1 MKAEKDPRAKEGMR
15 IRMVSMVD
23 DPNPVPMGTEG
34 TINFIDDMGTIHVKW
49 DDGRLLGV
57 IPSVDRY
64 QLLEAETIKQAISQE
79 PTRVKRSMPNV
90 KITRADG
97 SPTKVSGVKIKGV
110 TDFMSD
116 KKKKKSKK
124 EEEVKTETTMAAG
137 GASTG
142 AYVGPMGATKPMWG
156 KGPLTT
162 KEGIKET
169 TIARDSKIDDTSF
182 EAWADKNNDGWW
194 WNDNP
199 TIEGGE
205 IVDPLAKIKT
215 TWDDDVLD
223 VSRDWGKSQTLKKED
238 LFRMVQNRL
247 TEAKKED
254 KRSKVHTKK
263 WDDCVE
269 AVKKQNT
276 ERGTNYKPEAVCT
289 SSIGYEGSIKK
300 SHRKK
305 EEIEET
311 TTFGSALGADSPVG
325 PAFAA
330 KQGQWKASK
339 KTIYPGG
346 KIVQKIDNSGILNPV
361 NEANTVKSHPG
372 GKFVKI
378 KKKCTRFPYC
388 NQGAIDNPL
397 DLSNEVKGDG
407 NYVEEQLMRNIHEVA
422 KETGKTFD
430 EVYSII
436 KNNLKK

>member
-1 MKAEKDPRAKEGMR
+1 MKTEKDPRAKEGMR
-15 IRMVSMVD
+15 IKMVSMPD
-23 DPNPVPMGTEG
+23 DPNPVLMGTEG
-34 TINFIDDMGTIHVKW
+34 TINFIDDMGVIHVKW
-49 DDGRLLGV
+49 DDGRVLGV
-57 IPSVDRY
+57 IPGVDRY
-64 QLLEAETIKQAISQE
+64 KLMESSNMNIPKPAK
-79 PTRVKRSMPNV
+79 VPNV
-90 KITRADG
+90 KITGPGGKKTRT
-97 SPTKVSGVKIKGV
+97 PEIKVKEGEKEV
-110 TDFMSD
+110 T
-116 KKKKKSKK
+116 KKSKK
-124 EEEVKTETTMAAG
+124 DKKVKTETTMAAG
-137 GASTG
+137 GVSTG
-142 AYVGPMGATKPMWG
+142 PYN
-156 KGPLTT
+156 GPLFRE
-162 KEGIKET
+162 EGIKET
-169 TIARDSKIDDTSF
+169 TIARDSRIDDTSF

-269 AVKKQNT
+269 AVKKQNK

-430 EVYSII
+430 EVYRII